1 MTTPRLV
8 AWLTLGFGFHVEHH
22 LFPAMSARHATTV
35 RAFLRER
42 WPERYKSMSLR
53 DALGSLHRGA
63 RVYKTATTLFDPR
76 TGAEHATL

>member
-1 MTTPRLV
+1 VTTPRLV

-22 LFPAMSARHATTV
+22 LFPAMSARHAPTV